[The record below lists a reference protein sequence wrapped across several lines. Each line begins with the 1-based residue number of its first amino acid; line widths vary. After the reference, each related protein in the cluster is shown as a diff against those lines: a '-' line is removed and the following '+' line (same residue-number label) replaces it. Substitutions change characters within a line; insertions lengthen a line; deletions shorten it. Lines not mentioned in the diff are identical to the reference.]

1 MQHLLFHEA
10 LSGLVRLAVLALLT
24 VTGLVVYGI
33 GLQLCGAGG
42 IKEIMAGIRR
52 RR

>member
-1 MQHLLFHEA
+1 